1 MNFLPASRMGTACRG
16 TNPNQSRLR
25 EKLEPRDPA
34 DPASGQGAPLVQS
47 WAAQCALRSLIVL
60 TTADHPGRKTSG
72 GVKVFSPLCSARGF
86 TFQQDSVGE
95 KKLARTEPVLP
106 GFHCWP
112 RSTVLDAERNP
123 LTTSNK
129 SSGTTE
135 CLWTTHTHSVR
146 GQLFISSIP
155 LGGKCGSG

>member
-16 TNPNQSRLR
+16 TNPNQSRLG

-34 DPASGQGAPLVQS
+34 DPASGQGAPLIQS
-47 WAAQCALRSLIVL
+47 WGAQCALRSLIVS
-60 TTADHPGRKTSG
+60 TTTDHPGRKTSG
-72 GVKVFSPLCSARGF
+72 GDFFSTVLSSWFYFP
-86 TFQQDSVGE
+86 TDSVGE

-106 GFHCWP
+106 GFHCWR
-112 RSTVLDAERNP
+112 RSAVLDAERNP

-146 GQLFISSIP
+146 GQLFIPSIP